1 MKHALAGISTRVIAA
16 DTDHRSMVETIAT
29 SSTPPLK
36 HRSMNRIK
44 EHQAERNQHANNQR
58 RGDNQVNIQGVLIH
72 KFNNAIVIHENTSK
86 NMVAGVGIEPT
97 PPDTHSGGLP
107 LPYPAILKVYI
118 QLKGFVPPHGGYTVG
133 RTGKKKRREE
143 KLKNIKHRG
152 DVQNRYG
159 GTNHVHSYTQQEN
172 RVPHIQ
178 LLL

>member
-1 MKHALAGISTRVIAA
+1 MEYTLAGIRTTVIAA
-16 DTDHRSMVETIAT
+16 DTYQSQMMKTITT

-36 HRSMNRIK
+36 QRSMNRIK
-44 EHQAERNQHANNQR
+44 EHQAERNQHTNDQR
-58 RGDNQVNIQGVLIH
+58 RSNNQVNIQGVLIH

-97 PPDTHSGGLP
+97 PPEVKSGGLP

-118 QLKGFVPPHGGYTVG
+118 QLQGFSAAPRRIYRGAH
-133 RTGKKKRREE
+133 KKERGETR
-143 KLKNIKHRG
+143 NIKHRG

-172 RVPHIQ
+172 LVPHIQ

>member
-1 MKHALAGISTRVIAA
+1 MKHALNRIGARMATANANDSQ
-16 DTDHRSMVETIAT
+16 MMKTITT

-36 HRSMNRIK
+36 QRSMNRIK
-44 EHQAERNQHANNQR
+44 EHQAERNQHANDQR
-58 RGDNQVNIQGVLIH
+58 RSDNQVNIQGVLIH

-118 QLKGFVPPHGGYTVG
+118 QLEGFVPPHGGYTVG
-133 RTGKKKRREE
+133 RTIERGETE
-143 KLKNIKHRG
+143 NIKHRG

-172 RVPHIQ
+172 LVPHIQ